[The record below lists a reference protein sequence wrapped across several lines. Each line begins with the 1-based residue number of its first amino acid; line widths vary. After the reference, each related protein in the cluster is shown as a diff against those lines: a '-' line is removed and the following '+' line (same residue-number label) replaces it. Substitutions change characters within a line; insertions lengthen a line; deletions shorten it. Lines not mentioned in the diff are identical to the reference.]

1 MTKRENS
8 ATNLPLTV
16 IVCVLIALA
25 VGGFVWW
32 INNSEPVAQRET
44 ATKRA
49 PMLVETVTV
58 TKGDYKPQIS
68 VLGRVEASKE
78 VILRPRV
85 EGEVIE
91 ISENFEPGAMVK
103 AGELLAKLDPADFE
117 NSLTTRLSELQ
128 QAEADLILE
137 EAQGQA
143 RRRGYKMIDKEL
155 GDEQLALVFRQPQL
169 QTIQARVQAAEAAVA
184 QARLELERTSITAPF
199 DALVLERNVALG
211 SQAARGVAMAHLVGV
226 NEYWVIATVPLK
238 QLQWLR
244 FAEDESEPSTATIR
258 KRGVWGDDQYREGVV
273 QRFIGALDEQTRLA
287 RVLITVE
294 DPLGRQSGRAPLVL
308 DSIVQTV
315 IEGQLLED
323 VVRLDRDYLRP
334 GDTVWVIKDDKLSIR
349 EARVLFRDAQFAYI
363 SEGLEDGDEVVL
375 TNLSRVREG
384 AELRRQGASQ

>member
-1 MTKRENS
+1 MTNRDRS
-8 ATNLPLTV
+8 ATSVPLTV
-16 IVCVLIALA
+16 LICVMIALA

-32 INNSEPVAQRET
+32 IHNSEPVAQRET
-44 ATKRA
+44 ATKRD
-49 PMLVETVTV
+49 PMLVETVAV
-58 TKGDYKPQIS
+58 TRGDYKPQIS
-68 VLGRVEASKE
+68 VLGRVVASKE

-85 EGEVIE
+85 EGEVVE
-91 ISENFEPGAMVK
+91 IAENFEPGAMVK

-117 NSLTTRLSELQ
+117 NILTTRLSELQ
-128 QAEADLILE
+128 QAEADLVLE

-143 RRRGYKMIDKEL
+143 RRRGYKMIDKDLEAA
-155 GDEQLALVFRQPQL
+155 QLALVFRQPQL

-199 DALVLERNVALG
+199 DALVLERRVALG
-211 SQAARGVAMAHLVGV
+211 SQAQPGVAMAHLVGV

-238 QLQWLR
+238 QLQRLR
-244 FAEDESEPSTATIR
+244 FAEDSGEPSTATIR
-258 KRGVWGDDQYREGVV
+258 KRGVWGDDQFRTGVV

-294 DPLGRQSGRAPLVL
+294 DPLGRQSGAPPLVL
-308 DSIVQTV
+308 DSIVQTI
-315 IEGQLLED
+315 IEGELLQN

-334 GDTVWVIKDDKLSIR
+334 GDTAWVIEDDKLSIR
-349 EARVLFRDAQFAYI
+349 KASVIFRDAQYAYI
-363 SEGLEDGDEVVL
+363 ADGLEDGDEVVL

>member
-1 MTKRENS
+1 MTKRESS

-16 IVCVLIALA
+16 IVCALIALA

-49 PMLVETVTV
+49 PMLVETVAV

-211 SQAARGVAMAHLVGV
+211 SQAERGVAMAHLVGV

-244 FAEDESEPSTATIR
+244 FAEDESEPSIATIR

-294 DPLGRQSGRAPLVL
+294 DPLGRQNGRAPLVL

-315 IEGQLLED
+315 IEGQLLEG

-349 EARVLFRDAQFAYI
+349 EARVVFRDAQFAYI

-384 AELRRQGASQ
+384 AELRRQGASE

>member
-1 MTKRENS
+1 MTNRES
-8 ATNLPLTV
+8 SKQSLALTV
-16 IVCVLIALA
+16 FVCVLIALA

-49 PMLVETVTV
+49 PMLVETMVV
-58 TKGDYKPQIS
+58 SRGDHKPEIS

-91 ISENFEPGAMVK
+91 IAENFEPGAMVK
-103 AGELLAKLDPADFE
+103 AGEVLAKLDPADFE
-117 NSLTTRLSELQ
+117 NILTTRLSELQ
-128 QAEADLILE
+128 QAEAELVLE

-155 GDEQLALVFRQPQL
+155 EAAQLALVFRQPQL

-199 DALVLERNVALG
+199 NALVLERMVALG
-211 SQAARGVAMAHLVGV
+211 SQAQPGVAMAQLVGV

-238 QLQWLR
+238 QLQRLR
-244 FAEDESEPSTATIR
+244 FAEDSAEPSTATIR
-258 KRGVWGDDQYREGVV
+258 KRGVWRDDQFRKGVV

-294 DPLGRQSGRAPLVL
+294 DPLGRQSGAPPLVL

-315 IEGQLLED
+315 IEGELLQD

-349 EARVLFRDAQFAYI
+349 EASVVFRDAEYAYI
-363 SEGLEDGDEVVL
+363 SDGLEDGDEVVL

-384 AELRRQGASQ
+384 AELRRQGASE

>member
-1 MTKRENS
+1 MTKRESS
-8 ATNLPLTV
+8 ATNLPLTI
-16 IVCVLIALA
+16 IVCALIALA

-49 PMLVETVTV
+49 PMLVETVSV
-58 TKGDYKPQIS
+58 ARGDYKPQIS

-103 AGELLAKLDPADFE
+103 AGELLAKLDPADFK

-211 SQAARGVAMAHLVGV
+211 SQAERGVAMAHLVGV

-244 FAEDESEPSTATIR
+244 FAEDDSEPSTAIIR

-287 RVLITVE
+287 RVLITVD

-349 EARVLFRDAQFAYI
+349 AARVVFRDAQFAYI
-363 SEGLEDGDEVVL
+363 TEGLEDGDEVVL

>member
-1 MTKRENS
+1 MTNRESSKRGL
-8 ATNLPLTV
+8 ALTI
-16 IVCVLIALA
+16 IVCVMIALA

-32 INNSEPVAQRET
+32 INKSEPVAQRET

-68 VLGRVEASKE
+68 VLGRVVASKE
-78 VILRPRV
+78 VVLRPRV

-91 ISENFEPGAMVK
+91 ISENFEPGAMVRT
-103 AGELLAKLDPADFE
+103 GELLAKLDPADFE

-128 QAEADLILE
+128 QAEADLVLE

-155 GDEQLALVFRQPQL
+155 GSEQLALVFRQPQL

-199 DALVLERNVALG
+199 DALVLERMVALG
-211 SQAARGVAMAHLVGV
+211 SQAQPGVAMAHLVGV

-238 QLQWLR
+238 QLQRLR
-244 FAEDESEPSTATIR
+244 FAEDGAEPSAATIR
-258 KRGVWGDDQYREGVV
+258 KRGVWGDDQFREGVV

-294 DPLGRQSGRAPLVL
+294 DPLGRQSGAPPLVL

-315 IEGQLLED
+315 IEGELLQD

-349 EARVLFRDAQFAYI
+349 EARVIFRDAEYAYI
-363 SEGLEDGDEVVL
+363 SGGLEDGDEVVL

-384 AELRRQGASQ
+384 AQLRRQGASE

>member
-1 MTKRENS
+1 MTNREGTV
-8 ATNLPLTV
+8 TNLPLTV
-16 IVCVLIALA
+16 IVCTLIALA
-25 VGGFVWW
+25 VGGIVWW

-49 PMLVETVTV
+49 PMLVETVSV

-68 VLGRVEASKE
+68 VLGRVEPSKE

-155 GDEQLALVFRQPQL
+155 GAEQLALVFRQPQL

-211 SQAARGVAMAHLVGV
+211 SQAERGLAMAHLVGV

-244 FAEDESEPSTATIR
+244 FAEDTTEPSTATIR
-258 KRGVWGDDQYREGVV
+258 KRGVWGEDQHREGVV

-287 RVLITVE
+287 RVLISVE
-294 DPLGRQSGRAPLVL
+294 DPLGRKSGRPPLVL

-323 VVRLDRDYLRP
+323 VVRLDRDFLRP
-334 GDTVWVIKDDKLSIR
+334 DDTVWVIKDNKLAIR
-349 EARVLFRDAQFAYI
+349 EARVIFRDAEYAYI
-363 SEGLEDGDEVVL
+363 SEERCIV
-375 TNLSRVREG
+375 
-384 AELRRQGASQ
+384 

>member
-1 MTKRENS
+1 MTNRDRS
-8 ATNLPLTV
+8 ATSVPLTV
-16 IVCVLIALA
+16 FLCVMIALA

-32 INNSEPVAQRET
+32 IHNSEPVAQRET
-44 ATKRA
+44 ATKRD
-49 PMLVETVTV
+49 PMLVETVAV
-58 TKGDYKPQIS
+58 TRGDYKPQIS
-68 VLGRVEASKE
+68 VLGRVVASKE

-85 EGEVIE
+85 EGEVVE
-91 ISENFEPGAMVK
+91 IAENFEPGAMVK

-117 NSLTTRLSELQ
+117 NILTTRLSELQ
-128 QAEADLILE
+128 QAEADLVLE

-143 RRRGYKMIDKEL
+143 RRRGYKMIDKDLEAA
-155 GDEQLALVFRQPQL
+155 QLALVFRQPQL

-199 DALVLERNVALG
+199 DALVLERRVALG
-211 SQAARGVAMAHLVGV
+211 SQAQPGVAMAHLVGV

-238 QLQWLR
+238 QLQRLR
-244 FAEDESEPSTATIR
+244 FAEDSGEPSTATVR
-258 KRGVWGDDQYREGVV
+258 KRGVWGDDQFRTGVV

-294 DPLGRQSGRAPLVL
+294 DPLGRQSGAPPLVL

-315 IEGQLLED
+315 IEGELLQD

-334 GDTVWVIKDDKLSIR
+334 GDTVWVIEDDKLSIR
-349 EARVLFRDAQFAYI
+349 RASVVFRDAQYAYI
-363 SEGLEDGDEVVL
+363 SDGLEDGDEVVL

>member
-1 MTKRENS
+1 MTNRDRS
-8 ATNLPLTV
+8 ATSVPLTV
-16 IVCVLIALA
+16 LICVMIALA

-32 INNSEPVAQRET
+32 IHNSEPVAQRET
-44 ATKRA
+44 ATKRD
-49 PMLVETVTV
+49 PMLVETVAV
-58 TKGDYKPQIS
+58 TRGDYKPQIS
-68 VLGRVEASKE
+68 VLGRVVASKE

-85 EGEVIE
+85 EGEVVE
-91 ISENFEPGAMVK
+91 IAENFEPGAMVK

-117 NSLTTRLSELQ
+117 NILTTRLSELQ
-128 QAEADLILE
+128 QAEADLVLE

-143 RRRGYKMIDKEL
+143 RRRGYKMIDKDLEAA
-155 GDEQLALVFRQPQL
+155 QLALVFRQPQL

-184 QARLELERTSITAPF
+184 QARLELARTSITAPF
-199 DALVLERNVALG
+199 DALVLERRVALG
-211 SQAARGVAMAHLVGV
+211 SQAQPGVAMAHLVGV

-238 QLQWLR
+238 QLQRLR
-244 FAEDESEPSTATIR
+244 FAEDSGEPSTATIR
-258 KRGVWGDDQYREGVV
+258 KRGVWGDDQFRTGVV

-294 DPLGRQSGRAPLVL
+294 DPLGHQSGAPPLVL

-315 IEGQLLED
+315 IEGEVLQD

-334 GDTVWVIKDDKLSIR
+334 GDTVWVIEDDKLSIR
-349 EARVLFRDAQFAYI
+349 KASVVFRDAQYAYI
-363 SEGLEDGDEVVL
+363 SDGLEDGDEVVL

>member
-1 MTKRENS
+1 MTNRESS
-8 ATNLPLTV
+8 ATNLFLTV
-16 IVCVLIALA
+16 IVCALIALA
-25 VGGFVWW
+25 VGTFVWW

-44 ATKRA
+44 ATRRA

-58 TKGDYKPQIS
+58 AEGDYKPQIS
-68 VLGRVEASKE
+68 VLGRVEASNE

-91 ISENFEPGAMVK
+91 IAENFEPGAMVE

-117 NSLTTRLSELQ
+117 NTLTTRLSELQ

-155 GDEQLALVFRQPQL
+155 GAEQLALVFRQPQL

-211 SQAARGVAMAHLVGV
+211 SQAERGVAMAHLVGV

-244 FAEDESEPSTATIR
+244 FAEDNSSPSAATIR
-258 KRGVWGDDQYREGVV
+258 KRGVWGDDQFRTGVV
-273 QRFIGALDEQTRLA
+273 QRFFGVLDEKTRLA
-287 RVLITVE
+287 RVLITVD
-294 DPLGRQSGRAPLVL
+294 DPLGRQSGGPPLVL
-308 DSIVQTV
+308 DSIVQTI

-334 GDTVWVIKDDKLSIR
+334 GDTVWVIEEDKLSIR
-349 EARVLFRDAQFAYI
+349 DARVIFRDAEYAYI
-363 SEGLEDGDEVVL
+363 SEGLEEGDEVVL

-384 AELRRQGASQ
+384 AELRRLGASQ

>member
-1 MTKRENS
+1 MTNRESS

-16 IVCVLIALA
+16 IVCALIAVA

-44 ATKRA
+44 ATRRA

-58 TKGDYKPQIS
+58 TRGDYKPQIS
-68 VLGRVEASKE
+68 VLGRVEAARE

-85 EGEVIE
+85 GGEVIE

-117 NSLTTRLSELQ
+117 NSLTTRLSELK

-155 GDEQLALVFRQPQL
+155 GAEQLALVFRQPQL

-211 SQAARGVAMAHLVGV
+211 SQAERGVAMAHLVGV

-244 FAEDESEPSTATIR
+244 FAEDSTEPSSAIIR
-258 KRGVWGDDQYREGVV
+258 KRGVWGEDQYREGVV

-294 DPLGRQSGRAPLVL
+294 DPLGRQSGRPPLVL

-349 EARVLFRDAQFAYI
+349 EARVMFRDAEYAYI
-363 SEGLEDGDEVVL
+363 TEGLEDGDEVVL

-384 AELRRQGASQ
+384 AELRRQGAAQ